1 MKRREQGFR
10 TTNIISAA
18 IVLTVVVAGFFL
30 VQKFKNRDSKNTDT
44 VAGKSI
50 AVLPFVNLG
59 NEPDQEYFSDGL
71 AEGILYS
78 LAQVKGLKVCA
89 SSSSFQL
96 QGKGIDIKQAGIR
109 LGVQTVLEGS
119 FQLAGN
125 RVRIT
130 VQLINAKDGFHFW
143 SEQYDEN
150 IDDVFA
156 LQDKIAQAVARKL
169 EISFSEN
176 EDPVA
181 AKKSSIS
188 KIPYQLYLQGRSY
201 WNLGTPQNL
210 TKAIDFFERAIQLD
224 TLFAQA
230 YSGVA
235 DCYTALGY
243 GSFLAPK
250 DAFPKA
256 LTAATKALA
265 LQPTLAEPHASLG
278 FYKFYFEWDW
288 AAAEQEFRIAISLN
302 PNYEIAY
309 DYYGYYLTAMKRYDE
324 AKVILQKAAALDPL
338 SVHIS
343 TDMGFSFY
351 YSGDYDLATKKLQ
364 STLLMDPKYMLAHLW
379 LGRTYQAKKI
389 YPEAINEYK
398 TALAAAVNWPVALA
412 AIGNVYGIS
421 GDKQAAQRVLDT
433 LSALSARKYVTS
445 YGVALVYA
453 GLDQKDQAFS
463 SLNKAFE
470 ERSNWL
476 VWLKTDPRLASLRLD
491 KRYAQLVNNI
501 GLPN

>member
-1 MKRREQGFR
+1 M
-10 TTNIISAA
+10 
-18 IVLTVVVAGFFL
+18 
-30 VQKFKNRDSKNTDT
+30 
-44 VAGKSI
+44 
-50 AVLPFVNLG
+50 
-59 NEPDQEYFSDGL
+59 
-71 AEGILYS
+71 
-78 LAQVKGLKVCA
+78 KGLKVCA

-96 QGKGIDIKQAGIR
+96 QGKGIDLKQVGIR

-181 AKKSSIS
+181 VKKSSIS

-210 TKAIDFFERAIQLD
+210 TKAIDFFEPAIQLD

-265 LQPTLAEPHASLG
+265 LQPSLAEPHASLG

-309 DYYGYYLTAMKRYDE
+309 DYNGYYLTAMKRYDE

-351 YSGDYDLATKKLQ
+351 YSGDYGLATAKLVKDYNSIYRFVFKSIQ
-364 STLLMDPKYMLAHLW
+364 SI
-379 LGRTYQAKKI
+379 KI
-389 YPEAINEYK
+389 
-398 TALAAAVNWPVALA
+398 
-412 AIGNVYGIS
+412 
-421 GDKQAAQRVLDT
+421 
-433 LSALSARKYVTS
+433 
-445 YGVALVYA
+445 
-453 GLDQKDQAFS
+453 
-463 SLNKAFE
+463 
-470 ERSNWL
+470 
-476 VWLKTDPRLASLRLD
+476 
-491 KRYAQLVNNI
+491 
-501 GLPN
+501 